1 MTALQELERLS
12 PGAAFYLWF
21 WGVYAGVE
29 LGRWLE
35 ARARR

>member
-1 MTALQELERLS
+1 MSVFSELERLS

-21 WGVYAGVE
+21 WGLYAGIE
-29 LGRWLE
+29 AGRWLE